1 MNIDFRRN
9 LQQVGTIFVGVV
21 QKSAD
26 SAMAFSRGAVTN
38 YGITSLSSKKEKIA
52 GEIIDRVAVLLREG
66 QSEVCRDEA
75 LTKLVARFNE
85 IERDIAEHKKQTS
98 GLEDRFTSIVKKCES
113 SISSLK
119 KKFL

>member
-98 GLEDRFTSIVKKCES
+98 GLENRFTSIVEKCES

>member
-26 SAMAFSRGAVTN
+26 SAMAFSSGAVTN